1 MHDNITIS
9 ANTPTR
15 GSMEL
20 SLTRQGD
27 NSSTRCRYLD
37 EDDTLFDGLLG
48 VARIVERFIEP
59 VRAPQVES
67 KAEARPI
74 YIQMVFTEPRAT
86 GCWKILQHAKPIFAI
101 AIYLSNC
108 TGWRLVDDTNSV
120 ALSIYSHKQIGH

>member
-1 MHDNITIS
+1 
-9 ANTPTR
+9 
-15 GSMEL
+15 MEL

-67 KAEARPI
+67 KADSTPN
-74 YIQMVFTEPRAT
+74 IQLVRFSTKRA
-86 GCWKILQHAKPIFAI
+86 QPP
-101 AIYLSNC
+101 
-108 TGWRLVDDTNSV
+108 
-120 ALSIYSHKQIGH
+120 